1 MKTRTCRGSR
11 PTSTPGQTGRPGWT
25 SSHGTLLSL
34 IFFVYNNKMAGMLT
48 SLALQLEAQSLN
60 SIVAGFSFAS
70 AIAWM
75 DVVRWI
81 ISQVVLVSKNGG
93 QYYVL
98 SALFTTLLAIVVYMV
113 IKAVA
118 VNVKINDP
126 QQPVYAVT
134 GR

>member
-1 MKTRTCRGSR
+1 MAAII
-11 PTSTPGQTGRPGWT
+11 
-25 SSHGTLLSL
+25 SS
-34 IFFVYNNKMAGMLT
+34 I
-48 SLALQLEAQSLN
+48 ALQLESQSLN

-81 ISQVVLVSKNGG
+81 ISQVVVVSKNGG

-113 IKAVA
+113 IKALA
-118 VNVKINDP
+118 RNVKINEP
-126 QQPVYAVT
+126 TPAVYAVT
-134 GR
+134 R